1 MKSLKSILKMLSVS
15 ILIVLSSACS
25 KRSNCPTYWD
35 SDPKMLFNE
44 KSVQEQIKSERGMP
58 TTPKKFQKESDLN
71 AKKQRKQR
79 KKSDKKRV
87 KRQRKRVEKKFGK

>member
-1 MKSLKSILKMLSVS
+1 M
-15 ILIVLSSACS
+15 IVASSSCS
-25 KRSNCPTYWD
+25 RRSNCPTYWD

-79 KKSDKKRV
+79 RKSDKKRI
-87 KRQRKRVEKKFGK
+87 KRQRKRIEKKFGK